1 MSKHRTLSKQNKYY
15 IPKETFLM
23 VIHYCKQYPMWEQ
36 ELSIT
41 LDQSRAIRYDRDRVQ
56 SSNNYDPTSEP
67 AIKRADIA
75 RKKEVVDN
83 TAKSIAGVMYK
94 WLILGVCYDM
104 PYYVLKQKGIPC
116 GKNMYYDKRRQFYYA
131 MSQIL

>member
-1 MSKHRTLSKQNKYY
+1 
-15 IPKETFLM
+15 M